1 MSSSLGRIL
10 GALDLDGPQARHRIA
25 DAAGLTRATVS
36 TAAQVLIDHGL
47 VRETH
52 RAEGSP
58 RGGPRPILMSIIPE
72 GLNVLGLDIRREKFT
87 GVLVDLAGRQI
98 ASVSHAVA
106 IGAARE
112 VVLGTIDA
120 IRDELSP
127 RATGPLAAM
136 GVGSVGPLLVAE
148 GVINSPH
155 FPSLTGLPLVEML
168 EENFGV
174 PVELRTGAVA
184 AAYGEERIAIG
195 QRAPAGS
202 VAFVVIDYA
211 GIGIGLISGDA
222 GWITDHGGVGE
233 LGHVSIERNG
243 RPCPCGRCGC
253 LLQYASGRAVL
264 EALGLQD
271 ESDPGAQLARLAR
284 AAEAGDARIRAALEE
299 AGRWLGYALDDADSI
314 LRPERMVLA
323 ASHNR
328 LADWYLKG
336 ARTYLDTLP
345 DDRVGRPLR
354 DRIRLSEM
362 GTTAIAYG
370 AATLQLKNIL
380 RMPEGALERIAAA
393 RRRRGPGDQRPVPT
407 APAPST

>member
-1 MSSSLGRIL
+1 VSSSLGRIL
-10 GALDLDGPQARHRIA
+10 GALDRDGPQARHRIA
-25 DAAGLTRATVS
+25 DATGLTRATVS

-47 VRETH
+47 VRETD

-87 GVLVDLAGRQI
+87 GVLVDLAGRQV
-98 ASVSHAVA
+98 AGVSHAVA

-112 VVLGTIDA
+112 HVLGTIEA
-120 IRDELSP
+120 IRDELLP

-155 FPSLTGLPLVEML
+155 FPSLSGLPVVELL
-168 EENFGV
+168 EERFGV

-233 LGHVSIERNG
+233 LGHVSIERGG
-243 RPCPCGRCGC
+243 RPCPCGRSGC

-264 EALGLQD
+264 EALGLAGA
-271 ESDPGAQLARLAR
+271 SDPGAELARIAR
-284 AAEAGDARIRAALEE
+284 EADAGDARIRLALEE
-299 AGRWLGYALDDADSI
+299 AGRWLGYALDDADRI

-323 ASHNR
+323 ASHDR

-336 ARTYLDTLP
+336 ALSYLDTLP
-345 DDRVGRPLR
+345 NERVGRPLR
-354 DRIRLSEM
+354 DRIHLSEM

-370 AATLQLKNIL
+370 AATLQLKTVI
-380 RMPEGALERIAAA
+380 RTPEGALERIAAA
-393 RRRRGPGDQRPVPT
+393 RRRRASAERQPIT
-407 APAPST
+407 AAQAPSP